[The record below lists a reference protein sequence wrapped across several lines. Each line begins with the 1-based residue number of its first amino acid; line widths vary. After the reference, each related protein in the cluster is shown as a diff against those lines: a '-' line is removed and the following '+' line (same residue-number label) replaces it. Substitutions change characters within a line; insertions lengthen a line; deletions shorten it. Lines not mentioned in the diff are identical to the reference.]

1 MNMEEIDGI
10 ETAKEIRK
18 ISKDVFIV
26 FVTAFIT
33 YALEGYKVD
42 AVRYLIKDHESLEK
56 AMTECMDTILDKM
69 DYEENEMTFDF
80 QEGKITISLEN
91 ILYIESNLH
100 RLVFY
105 MVGEDAVH
113 YTIYMK
119 LDDIAELLPNKDFC
133 RIHKSYLVNL
143 KYVESVERYRAVLSN
158 GKVLQYLRRDF

>member
-1 MNMEEIDGI
+1 M
-10 ETAKEIRK
+10 
-18 ISKDVFIV
+18 
-26 FVTAFIT
+26 
-33 YALEGYKVD
+33 
-42 AVRYLIKDHESLEK
+42 
-56 AMTECMDTILDKM
+56 
-69 DYEENEMTFDF
+69 
-80 QEGKITISLEN
+80 TISLEN

-158 GKVLQYLRRDF
+158 GKSLAISKARFLDTRNEFACYRGEI

>member
-1 MNMEEIDGI
+1 
-10 ETAKEIRK
+10 
-18 ISKDVFIV
+18 
-26 FVTAFIT
+26 
-33 YALEGYKVD
+33 
-42 AVRYLIKDHESLEK
+42 
-56 AMTECMDTILDKM
+56 MTECMDTILDKM

-80 QEGKITISLEN
+80 QGKITISLEN

-133 RIHKSYLVNL
+133 RIHK
-143 KYVESVERYRAVLSN
+143 KLSGEFKICRKRGALPGCSFKWKKSCN
-158 GKVLQYLRRDF
+158 I